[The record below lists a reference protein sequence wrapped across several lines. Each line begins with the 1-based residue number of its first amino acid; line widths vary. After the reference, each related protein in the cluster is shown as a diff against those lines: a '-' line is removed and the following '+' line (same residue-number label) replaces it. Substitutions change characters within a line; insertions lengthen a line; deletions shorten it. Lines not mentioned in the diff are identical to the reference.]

1 MFSKK
6 RFLCGTKIKTV
17 ENNIDQ
23 FVIDKVREMR
33 QEKGMSQAELADCL
47 DISRGFIG
55 AVENPRQRAKY
66 NLKLLNEI
74 AKVLDCSI
82 KDFFPEKYL

>member
-1 MFSKK
+1 M
-6 RFLCGTKIKTV
+6 

-23 FVIDKVREMR
+23 FVIDKVREKR
-33 QEKGMSQAELADCL
+33 QEKGMSQAELADSI

-74 AKVLDCSI
+74 AKVLNCSI
-82 KDFFPEKYL
+82 RDFFPENYL